1 MLMAATAARSNS
13 PFAPARRAAQ
23 ATALDDLPLYLPRLF
38 YAFLGVVER
47 KLEEAKLSGYLQ
59 PGMGHVLLRLYEGD
73 DCIIKDIAR
82 DTRIANGTLTGL
94 LKRMEKNGLIE
105 CRRCLE
111 DGRAVR
117 VVLTPLGRSLEP
129 RLRDF
134 HRQIIGIVQ
143 QGMTSGEART
153 AKELLNRMLQSL
165 RVAEETMRNT
175 ARKSSRTAAHSRRK
189 SNPRK

>member
-1 MLMAATAARSNS
+1 MLMAATAVRPPSLSAS
-13 PFAPARRAAQ
+13 ARRAAQ
-23 ATALDDLPLYLPRLF
+23 VTTLDDLPLYLPRLF

-47 KLEEAKLSGYLQ
+47 KLVETKLFRYLQ

-94 LKRMEKNGLIE
+94 LKRMEKSGLIE

-117 VVLTPLGRSLEP
+117 VVLTELGRSLEP
-129 RLRDF
+129 RIRDF
-134 HRQIIGIVQ
+134 HRQIIGIVE
-143 QGMTSGEART
+143 QGMNAGEVQT
-153 AKELLNRMLQSL
+153 AKALLNRMLQSL
-165 RVAEETMRNT
+165 RTAEETMGD
-175 ARKSSRTAAHSRRK
+175 AVRKSSRTAARSRRK